1 MQYDLSPEAAACLC
15 FFDPFEA
22 ERIWKGF
29 RIMSDF
35 TANHGALSA
44 TPSLARAARR
54 TWSAITSPVRGYLQ
68 RQAIY
73 RELSDLDD
81 RMLADIGLN
90 RSEVYAVAS
99 GIRRP
104 QGMVPRSKSGGLFD
118 IV

>member
-1 MQYDLSPEAAACLC
+1 
-15 FFDPFEA
+15 
-22 ERIWKGF
+22 
-29 RIMSDF
+29 MSDF
-35 TANHGALSA
+35 TANQGALRA

-73 RELSDLDD
+73 RELTDLDD
-81 RMLADIGLN
+81 RMLADIGLH
-90 RSEVYAVAS
+90 RSEVHAVAS

-104 QGMVPRSKSGGLFD
+104 EGTLPRGKAAGLYD

>member
-1 MQYDLSPEAAACLC
+1 
-15 FFDPFEA
+15 
-22 ERIWKGF
+22 
-29 RIMSDF
+29 MSDF
-35 TANHGALSA
+35 TANHGALRA
-44 TPSLARAARR
+44 TPSLARTARQ
-54 TWSAITSPVRGYLQ
+54 TWQAITSPVRGYLQ

-90 RSEVYAVAS
+90 RSEVYAVAN

-104 QGMVPRSKSGGLFD
+104 QGTLPHGKAGDLFD